1 MVIMVV
7 LGATAFG
14 TGIVIRGGSA
24 HDLKAEGPFDLPFI
38 LPLTGHPL
46 ASKVKATF
54 PVTGVASATPPGGAG
69 GKAPAL
75 DLNEVAALWLGL
87 YPLWDIGPS
96 GAGIAAR
103 AKR

>member
-1 MVIMVV
+1 MVRMVV

-54 PVTGVASATPPGGAG
+54 PVTGVASAKPPGGAG
-69 GKAPAL
+69 GKAAAL
-75 DLNEVAALWLGL
+75 ELNEVAALWLGL
-87 YPLWDIGPS
+87 YPLLAIGPS

>member
-1 MVIMVV
+1 MVV

-14 TGIVIRGGSA
+14 TGISIRGGSA
-24 HDLKAEGPFDLPFI
+24 HDLKAEGSFDLPLI

-54 PVTGVASATPPGGAG
+54 PVAGVASARSPGGAG
-69 GKAPAL
+69 DKAAAL

-87 YPLWDIGPS
+87 YPLLAIGPS

>member
-1 MVIMVV
+1 MVV

-14 TGIVIRGGSA
+14 TGIIIRGGCA
-24 HDLKAEGPFDLPFI
+24 HDLEAGGPFDLPLV

-54 PVTGVASATPPGGAG
+54 PVTGVASAKPSGGAEG
-69 GKAPAL
+69 TAAAL

-87 YPLWDIGPS
+87 YPLLAIGPS